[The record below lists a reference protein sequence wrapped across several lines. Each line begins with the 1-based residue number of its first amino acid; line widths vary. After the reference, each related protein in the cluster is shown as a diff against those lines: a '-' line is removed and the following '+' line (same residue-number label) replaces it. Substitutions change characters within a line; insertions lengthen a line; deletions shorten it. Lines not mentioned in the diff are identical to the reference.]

1 MSKET
6 REPGP
11 QGAFWSPHCTHS
23 PAPWARTAAEQ
34 QRCRV
39 ARRQLQVDAEPE
51 GRRQC
56 GPAESTGDTTAR
68 AAAGSTHGG
77 VGTATEVGTV
87 GVHTTW
93 P

>member
-6 REPGP
+6 RQPGP
-11 QGAFWSPHCTHS
+11 TAPSGALTTH
-23 PAPWARTAAEQ
+23 TALLLGFAQ
-34 QRCRV
+34 LLSSSAAGV

-56 GPAESTGDTTAR
+56 GPAESTGDPTAR

-87 GVHTTW
+87 GVHPTW